1 MNYEVQKSKA
11 ALFIGSRY
19 ILWKLE
25 TFLVK
30 VTLGK
35 KMTSRKCRAYRAI
48 SYKIWG
54 QFTPFKTTW
63 T

>member
-1 MNYEVQKSKA
+1 MDYKVQKSQA

-48 SYKIWG
+48 S
-54 QFTPFKTTW
+54 
-63 T
+63 